1 MDVLLGIALS
11 SHIGFQFD
19 YNEIH
24 PQIRLENEKYAIGAF
39 YNSEEN
45 ISLYGAKR
53 IIINNRTSIEL
64 GISSGYN
71 YENYPV
77 IPFAR
82 GVYEQN
88 ENIRYF
94 IAPSVEEIRYNDGTS
109 DLNTGFIIGVELF
122 LR

>member
-24 PQIRLENEKYAIGAF
+24 PQIRLESEKYAVGAF

-53 IIINNRTSIEL
+53 IIINNRTKIKYSYSIDAYILNIIKKGGLINILIEDRNEL
-64 GISSGYN
+64 
-71 YENYPV
+71 
-77 IPFAR
+77 
-82 GVYEQN
+82 
-88 ENIRYF
+88 
-94 IAPSVEEIRYNDGTS
+94 
-109 DLNTGFIIGVELF
+109 
-122 LR
+122 